1 MRSLPDILEMEQI
14 VFQESDLEAASF
26 PNMEAFELFSEEEE
40 AVCDEDVE
48 SENQEEIPPPPPEK
62 SPEELRI
69 EAMRKEAEDILRTAE
84 EEAQRLGEQA
94 SCEAEEIKQKAYDQ
108 GFSEG
113 QAAGFETGRQ
123 EGKDQMSQDLLTQYQ
138 FLFQAADQAVN
149 ELEAQKR
156 EFSQSYLE
164 DLRDLVVIIAEKVI
178 SISLK
183 SSGKVIEGMMR
194 DAVGTRQAKRLW
206 ANVSISQ
213 IDYQSLLEN
222 GISPETVLEE
232 SAEQVRLT
240 IVEEAEPGTCL
251 IEFPEEIIDASVS
264 TQIANIKKMMKH
276 IGNTNTA

>member
-40 AVCDEDVE
+40 AVSEEKIE
-48 SENQEEIPPPPPEK
+48 SENRDEIPPAPPEK

-69 EAMRKEAEDILRTAE
+69 EAMRKEAEDILRKAE
-84 EEAQRLGEQA
+84 QNAQRLGEQA
-94 SCEAEEIKQKAYDQ
+94 SREAEEIKQKAYDQ

-113 QAAGFETGRQ
+113 KAAGFETGRQ
-123 EGKDQMSQDLLTQYQ
+123 EGKDQISQDLLAQYQ
-138 FLFQAADQAVN
+138 FLFRAADQAVN
-149 ELEAQKR
+149 ELEEQKR
-156 EFSQSYLE
+156 EFSQGYLE

-213 IDYQSLLEN
+213 IDYQSLLES

-264 TQIANIKKMMKH
+264 TQIANIKKMMKN